1 MKEKVSVIVPIYK
14 VEKYIHR
21 CINSILKQSYED
33 LEVILVNDG
42 SPDNCGKIINE
53 YEKKDSRVIT
63 IHKENGGLSDA
74 RNAGIEIVSGE
85 YVIFVDSDDWIEKDF
100 IQRLVTTS
108 QSKQADIVQT
118 AFYYAYDDYLLYDN
132 RFYDRDSEIITFSNS
147 ELMRELV
154 KNDIVKNFAWGKL
167 YKTKLVRD
175 LPFKNGVLFED
186 VFWAHKVMQRVERYV
201 VLHEP
206 LYYYFQRNDSIVAT
220 YTVRNLDILE
230 GLKERHEFIEK
241 YYPHL
246 LHESLVTIFKAS
258 LNHYHLIV
266 VNSQLDKDSKYKN
279 QIETYIR
286 NKHHLLFKAVKEDK
300 MLNLQLRLFFIKPY
314 LTLIPLAVMKVL
326 RAFKFVPKSRGF
338 VKTNLKAV
346 ENKGRLT

>member
-42 SPDNCGKIINE
+42 SPDNCGEIINE

-74 RNAGIEIVSGE
+74 RNAGMEIVSGE

-108 QSKQADIVQT
+108 KSKQSDIVQT
-118 AFYYAYDDYLLYDN
+118 SFYYAYDDYLLYDN
-132 RFYDRDSEIITFSNS
+132 RFYNSDSEIISFSNS

-175 LPFKNGVLFED
+175 LPFKKGVLFED

-201 VLHEP
+201 ILHEP
-206 LYYYFQRNDSIVAT
+206 MYYYFQRNDSIVAK
-220 YTVRNLDILE
+220 YTIRNLDILE

-241 YYPHL
+241 HYPYL

-258 LNHYHLIV
+258 LTHYHLIL
-266 VNSQLDKDSKYKN
+266 VNRELDRDGKHKK

-286 NKHHLLFKAVKEDK
+286 NKHPFLLKALKGDK
-300 MLNLQLRLFFIKPY
+300 MLNLQLRLFLIKPY
-314 LTLIPLAVMKVL
+314 LTLIPLAVMKAL
-326 RAFKFVPKSRGF
+326 RMLKFVPKSKEL
-338 VKTNLKAV
+338 VKMIIKPR
-346 ENKGRLT
+346 EIIKGG